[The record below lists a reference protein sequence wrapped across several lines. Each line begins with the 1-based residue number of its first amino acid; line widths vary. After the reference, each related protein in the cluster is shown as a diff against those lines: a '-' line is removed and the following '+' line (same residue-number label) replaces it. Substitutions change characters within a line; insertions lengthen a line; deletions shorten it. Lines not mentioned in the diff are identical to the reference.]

1 MTLFSGNNQQ
11 QQVGEQWLMVVVV
24 LGVGWT
30 SSTSIVEVFAQENRL
45 STITG
50 DV

>member
-24 LGVGWT
+24 LGVGCWVDFFYFYRR
-30 SSTSIVEVFAQENRL
+30 SVRP
-45 STITG
+45 G
-50 DV
+50 K